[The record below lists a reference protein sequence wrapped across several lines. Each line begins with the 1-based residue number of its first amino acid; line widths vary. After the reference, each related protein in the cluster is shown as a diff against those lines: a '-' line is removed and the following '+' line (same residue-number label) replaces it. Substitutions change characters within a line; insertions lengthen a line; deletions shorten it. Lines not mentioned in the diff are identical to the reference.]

1 MDKAAKNFPKTIS
14 KSFKGYVINNSIV
27 PSFCSSAIN
36 LIVSA
41 GDRNIIKNTAPARK
55 PLILASEK
63 ASDTDA
69 TKKKPVIVK
78 KEAATKNAIG
88 AFRNPINSLLK
99 IVIIFFNLVLSEL

>member
-14 KSFKGYVINNSIV
+14 KSFKGDVINNSIV

-63 ASDTDA
+63 ASETDA

-78 KEAATKNAIG
+78 KEAATIYAIG
-88 AFRNPINSLLK
+88 DFRYPINSLLK

>member
-1 MDKAAKNFPKTIS
+1 MVKAAKNFPKTIS
-14 KSFKGYVINNSIV
+14 KSFKGDVINNSIV

-78 KEAATKNAIG
+78 KEAATIYAIG
-88 AFRNPINSLLK
+88 DFRYPINSLLK

>member
-1 MDKAAKNFPKTIS
+1 M
-14 KSFKGYVINNSIV
+14 
-27 PSFCSSAIN
+27 
-36 LIVSA
+36 SA

-78 KEAATKNAIG
+78 KEAATIYAIG
-88 AFRNPINSLLK
+88 DFRYPINSLLK